1 MFFEPQESRAI
12 VLTDTVCVHTQLRL
26 TICDPMDCSQ
36 SGSSVHGISQARI
49 LECYYWLLQGFF
61 LTQGLNPSLL
71 HWQAD
76 SEGSNKSTIIFISLS
91 LCDDFHLFFSLWKSI
106 TTTPRLVKM
115 DIQIATLCLYWHLL
129 LPWWFI
135 YPVAAGN
142 LLRDKRINTSWVYA
156 LGSSLCSAFA
166 CQAQAMPP
174 LVISTKIRFKE
185 K

>member
-1 MFFEPQESRAI
+1 MCILNCVWLFVTPWTVANQVPPSMGFPRQEYWS
-12 VLTDTVCVHTQLRL
+12 VFSLTS
-26 TICDPMDCSQ
+26 PG
-36 SGSSVHGISQARI
+36 GSSWPRDR
-49 LECYYWLLQGFF
+49 
-61 LTQGLNPSLL
+61 TQ
-71 HWQAD
+71 WQAD

-115 DIQIATLCLYWHLL
+115 DIQIAALCLYWHLL

-142 LLRDKRINTSWVYA
+142 LLHDKRINISWVYA

-174 LVISTKIRFKE
+174 PDISIKIRFKE

>member
-12 VLTDTVCVHTQLRL
+12 VLTDTVCVHTQLCL

-106 TTTPRLVKM
+106 TTTPRLVRM
-115 DIQIATLCLYWHLL
+115 DIQIVTLCLYWHLL
-129 LPWWFI
+129 LSYFHPFLFHLMPSCLQI
-135 YPVAAGN
+135 IGLLPYPTRGYLVTTFPHAA
-142 LLRDKRINTSWVYA
+142 RSQTR
-156 LGSSLCSAFA
+156 
-166 CQAQAMPP
+166 
-174 LVISTKIRFKE
+174 
-185 K
+185 